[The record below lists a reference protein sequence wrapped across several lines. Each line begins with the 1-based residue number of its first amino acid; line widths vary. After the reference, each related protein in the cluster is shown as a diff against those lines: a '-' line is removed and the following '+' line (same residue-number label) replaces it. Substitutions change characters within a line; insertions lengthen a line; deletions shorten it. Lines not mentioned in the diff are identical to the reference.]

1 MKKIIVIGGGFA
13 GLQFIKNLKKGLY
26 DIMLFDRL
34 NHHQF
39 QPLFYQVATS
49 QIEPTSIS
57 FPLRKIF
64 QKRKDVSIR
73 YAEVLSVN
81 PDKNSI
87 TTTAGDFSYDFLV
100 IASGGKTNFYG
111 NEQIMKNALS
121 LKSTY
126 EAMKIRNV
134 ILENFE
140 KIINAGDGYEDGL
153 FNIVVVGGGPTGVE
167 LSGAFAEIKRDI
179 LPKDF
184 SGIDFSRLN
193 IFLLEGGKHTLSSM
207 SDMAKRISEKYL
219 LDLGVIIKKEI
230 FVLDYDGETLK
241 LSNGEFI
248 ESKNVIWAAGIT
260 GNIIEGLAPETITL
274 TNRIRVD
281 RLNKAKGYKNIYA
294 LGDIAYM
301 ETPKYPKGHP
311 QVANVAINQGRNLAG
326 NFKAM
331 ARGRKQTEYEYR
343 DLGSMATV
351 GRNKA
356 IVDLSFIRFHG
367 YFAWY
372 FWMFLHLMLIL
383 SVRNK
388 LIIFINWAWNYVTKN
403 SSLRLILQTDRRP
416 FEVSPPE
423 DPFP

>member
-1 MKKIIVIGGGFA
+1 MKKVIVIGGGFA
-13 GLQFIKNLKKGLY
+13 GLQFIKHLKKGLY

-49 QIEPTSIS
+49 QIEPTSIT

-81 PDKNSI
+81 PAKNSI

-111 NEQIMKNALS
+111 NEQIRKNALS

-140 KIINAGDGYEDGL
+140 KIINAGAEYQDGL

-193 IFLLEGGKHTLSSM
+193 ILLLEGGKHTLNNM
-207 SDMAKRISEKYL
+207 SDMAKRVSEKYL
-219 LDLGVIIKKEI
+219 NKLGVIIKKEV

-241 LSNGEFI
+241 LSNGEVI
-248 ESKNVIWAAGIT
+248 RSKNVIWAAGIT

-274 TNRIRVD
+274 TNRIKVD
-281 RLNKAKGYKNIYA
+281 RMNRAEGYENIYA

-311 QVANVAINQGRNLAG
+311 QVAKKKN
-326 NFKAM
+326 
-331 ARGRKQTEYEYR
+331 
-343 DLGSMATV
+343 
-351 GRNKA
+351 NKKKK
-356 IVDLSFIRFHG
+356 
-367 YFAWY
+367 
-372 FWMFLHLMLIL
+372 
-383 SVRNK
+383 NK
-388 LIIFINWAWNYVTKN
+388 KK
-403 SSLRLILQTDRRP
+403 
-416 FEVSPPE
+416 
-423 DPFP
+423 

>member
-49 QIEPTSIS
+49 QIEPTSIT
-57 FPLRKIF
+57 FPLRKVF

-73 YAEVLSVN
+73 YAEVLSVS
-81 PDKNSI
+81 PVKNSI
-87 TTTAGDFSYDFLV
+87 STTAGDFNYDFLV

-111 NEQIMKNALS
+111 NENIMKNALS

-140 KIINAGDGYEDGL
+140 KIINAGAGYQDGL

-193 IFLLEGGKHTLSSM
+193 IFLLEGGKHTLNSL
-207 SDMAKRISEKYL
+207 SDMA
-219 LDLGVIIKKEI
+219 
-230 FVLDYDGETLK
+230 
-241 LSNGEFI
+241 
-248 ESKNVIWAAGIT
+248 
-260 GNIIEGLAPETITL
+260 
-274 TNRIRVD
+274 
-281 RLNKAKGYKNIYA
+281 
-294 LGDIAYM
+294 
-301 ETPKYPKGHP
+301 
-311 QVANVAINQGRNLAG
+311 
-326 NFKAM
+326 
-331 ARGRKQTEYEYR
+331 
-343 DLGSMATV
+343 
-351 GRNKA
+351 
-356 IVDLSFIRFHG
+356 
-367 YFAWY
+367 
-372 FWMFLHLMLIL
+372 
-383 SVRNK
+383 
-388 LIIFINWAWNYVTKN
+388 
-403 SSLRLILQTDRRP
+403 
-416 FEVSPPE
+416 
-423 DPFP
+423 

>member
-49 QIEPTSIS
+49 QIEPTSIT
-57 FPLRKIF
+57 FPLRKVF

-73 YAEVLSVN
+73 YAEVLSVS

-87 TTTAGDFSYDFLV
+87 STTAGDFNYDFLV

-111 NEQIMKNALS
+111 NENIMKNALS

-140 KIINAGDGYEDGL
+140 KIINAGAGYQDGL

-193 IFLLEGGKHTLSSM
+193 IFLLEGGKHTLNSM

-219 LDLGVIIKKEI
+219 NKLGVIIKKEV

-248 ESKNVIWAAGIT
+248 KSKNVIWAAGIT
-260 GNIIEGLAPETITL
+260 GNIIEGLAPESITI

-281 RLNKAKGYKNIYA
+281 RMSRATGYENIYA

-301 ETPKYPKGHP
+301 ETPKYPGGHP
-311 QVANVAINQGRNLAG
+311 QVANVAINQGKNLAG

-331 ARGRKQTEYEYR
+331 AYGKKQKEYEYR

-356 IVDLSFIRFHG
+356 IVDLPFIRFHG

-403 SSLRLILQTDRRP
+403 SSLRLILKTDGRQ
-416 FEVSPPE
+416 
-423 DPFP
+423 

>member
-49 QIEPTSIS
+49 QIEPTSIT

-81 PDKNSI
+81 PGKNSI

-111 NEQIMKNALS
+111 NEQIRKNALS

-140 KIINAGDGYEDGL
+140 KIINAGEEYQDGL

-167 LSGAFAEIKRDI
+167 LSGAFPE
-179 LPKDF
+179 
-184 SGIDFSRLN
+184 GFSRN
-193 IFLLEGGKHTLSSM
+193 
-207 SDMAKRISEKYL
+207 
-219 LDLGVIIKKEI
+219 
-230 FVLDYDGETLK
+230 
-241 LSNGEFI
+241 
-248 ESKNVIWAAGIT
+248 
-260 GNIIEGLAPETITL
+260 
-274 TNRIRVD
+274 
-281 RLNKAKGYKNIYA
+281 
-294 LGDIAYM
+294 
-301 ETPKYPKGHP
+301 
-311 QVANVAINQGRNLAG
+311 
-326 NFKAM
+326 
-331 ARGRKQTEYEYR
+331 
-343 DLGSMATV
+343 
-351 GRNKA
+351 
-356 IVDLSFIRFHG
+356 
-367 YFAWY
+367 
-372 FWMFLHLMLIL
+372 
-383 SVRNK
+383 
-388 LIIFINWAWNYVTKN
+388 
-403 SSLRLILQTDRRP
+403 
-416 FEVSPPE
+416 
-423 DPFP
+423 